1 LRQQL
6 ASKEEENLAMKEQ
19 MGQLRME
26 NKRLQDAQNKM
37 HREFFFSL
45 ALSIKLSLAAQGVY
59 SNADLNVLYEQI
71 LLEPY
76 GQWTR
81 TIEAKL
87 MASQMPAPTP
97 ARAQPQARAAAPA
110 PAAKKTGMFSSLFN

>member
-1 LRQQL
+1 M
-6 ASKEEENLAMKEQ
+6 KEE

-45 ALSIKLSLAAQGVY
+45 ALSIKLSLAAQGIY

-71 LLEPY
+71 LQEPY

-87 MASQMPAPTP
+87 VASQMPAPA
-97 ARAQPQARAAAPA
+97 ARAQQQQQQPAKPA
-110 PAAKKTGMFSSLFN
+110 PAKKTGLFGSLFN